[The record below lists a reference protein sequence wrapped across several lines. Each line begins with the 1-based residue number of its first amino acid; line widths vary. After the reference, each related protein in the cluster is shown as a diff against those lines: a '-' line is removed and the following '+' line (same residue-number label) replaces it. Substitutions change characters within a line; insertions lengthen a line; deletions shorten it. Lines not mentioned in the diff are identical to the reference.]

1 MKKVILFSTIC
12 ILASAQYGG
21 GEIVCL
27 KSGNAPLGNTQ
38 SFYFHCRHTR

>member
-21 GEIVCL
+21 G
-27 KSGNAPLGNTQ
+27 GNRMPQ
-38 SFYFHCRHTR
+38 IR

>member
-12 ILASAQYGG
+12 ILASAQYG